1 MQLPATRLNLSD
13 DLAARIRA
21 MILDGL
27 LPAGE
32 RINEVHL
39 AARLGVSR
47 TPLREALMRLVS
59 EGAVTSVPRLGFYV
73 VPLTAEELLHLY
85 PIRGL
90 LDPAA
95 LRLGGLPARDQIDRL
110 KDINA
115 RFAAAD
121 DPMEAVRLDDEWHLE
136 LIAGCSNPVLLGFIE
151 QMMWRTRRYEL
162 GLMRE
167 RANVEHTAHDHQ
179 RVIDAL
185 DAGDLDA
192 ACAALEANM
201 RSGLQPILDW
211 LAEREVDK

>member
-1 MQLPATRLNLSD
+1 MQTLEVRPNLSA
-13 DLAARIRA
+13 DLAAAVRA
-21 MILDGL
+21 MILDGT

-39 AARLGVSR
+39 SASLGVSR

-73 VPLTAEELLHLY
+73 VPLSAEELQHLY

-95 LRLGGLPARDQIDRL
+95 LRLGGLPPPDRIERL
-110 KDINA
+110 KAINA
-115 RFAAAD
+115 RFAAAE

-136 LIAGCSNPVLLGFIE
+136 LIAGCANPVLLGFIE

-167 RANVEHTAHDHQ
+167 RTNVEHTAHDHG
-179 RVIDAL
+179 RVIEAL
-185 DAGDLDA
+185 EGGDLDA
-192 ACAALEANM
+192 AVTALEANM
-201 RSGLQPILDW
+201 KSGLQPILDW
-211 LAEREVDK
+211 LAEREARK